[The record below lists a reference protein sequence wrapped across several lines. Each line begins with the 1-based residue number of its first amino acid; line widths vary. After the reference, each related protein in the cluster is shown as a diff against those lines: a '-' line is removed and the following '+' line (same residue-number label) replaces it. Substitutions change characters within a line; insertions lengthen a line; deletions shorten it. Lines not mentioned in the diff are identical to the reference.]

1 MGKTM
6 TLIVACV
13 AVAITAMAAVYMG
26 GPVRSTRWPDL
37 KIVMRLDEKTG
48 GGWNIREDVALFS
61 MTFATVH
68 HPHDMLNDA
77 EARELAKAVAVT
89 IARHLGSTNAVRVA
103 HYEYPKPAGSNLVEC
118 LNAWIN
124 AKDVT
129 DEVIQL

>member
-1 MGKTM
+1 MKKLLM
-6 TLIVACV
+6 LAAFA
-13 AVAITAMAAVYMG
+13 AVALTALSAVYQA
-26 GPVRSTRWPDL
+26 GPARGIKHPDL
-37 KIVMRLDEKTG
+37 QIVMRLDEKTG
-48 GGWNIREDVALFS
+48 GDWNIREDVALFS

-77 EARELAKAVAVT
+77 EARELAKSVAVT

-103 HYEYPKPAGSNLVEC
+103 HYEYPKQAGSNLVER
-118 LNAWIN
+118 LNAWIT